1 MLEQSILWGSPPAKL
16 VLSNDDVHVWC
27 AVLDQPA
34 ARVEQLAQTLSE
46 DEKAR
51 SDRFYFEQHRKRF
64 IIARGLLRTILGRYL
79 NIAPNL
85 VNFSYG
91 SQGKP
96 ALAEDL
102 AASSLQF
109 NVSHSEDLALYAVTR
124 DRAVGIDIEYIR
136 PMADAE
142 QLAERFFAAKEA
154 EVLRSLPEHLKQ
166 QAFFN
171 CWTRKEAYV
180 KACGDGLSQP
190 LNQFEVS
197 LIPGEPAKLLS
208 IAGSIEA
215 AANWQMQDLKPVD
228 GYAGAIALSGN
239 NWQIHCFSWL
249 D

>member
-1 MLEQSILWGSPPAKL
+1 VFEQIILWGLPPAEL

-34 ARVEQLAQTLSE
+34 GRVEQLAQTLSE

-79 NIAPNL
+79 DIAPNL
-85 VNFSYG
+85 VNFYYG

-102 AASSLQF
+102 AVSKLQF
-109 NVSHSEDLALYAVTR
+109 NVSHSQDLALYAVTC

-136 PMADAE
+136 PMTDAE
-142 QLAERFFAAKEA
+142 QLAGRFFAAKEA
-154 EVLRSLPEHLKQ
+154 EILRSLPEYQKQ

-180 KACGDGLSQP
+180 KACGAGLSQP

-197 LIPGEPAKLLS
+197 LIPGEPAELLS
-208 IAGSIEA
+208 IAGVIEA
-215 AANWQMQDLKPVD
+215 AANWQLQDLKPVD
-228 GYAGAIALSGN
+228 GYAGAIALSGK
-239 NWQIHCFSWL
+239 NWQINCWQWL
-249 D
+249 E

>member
-1 MLEQSILWGSPPAKL
+1 MLMRLLWSPPPADIAL
-16 VLSNDDVHVWC
+16 LSNDVHVWC

-34 ARVEQLAQTLSE
+34 GRVEQLAQTLSE

-79 NIAPNL
+79 TIAPNL

-102 AASSLQF
+102 AVSKLQF
-109 NVSHSEDLALYAVTR
+109 NVSHSENLALYAVTR
-124 DRAVGIDIEYIR
+124 DRAVGIDIEYIS

-154 EVLRSLPEHLKQ
+154 EILRSLPENQKQ

-180 KACGDGLSQP
+180 KACGAGLSQP

-197 LIPGEPAKLLS
+197 LIPGKSANLLS
-208 IAGSIEA
+208 IAGSTSA
-215 AANWQMQDLKPVD
+215 AAHWQLQDLKPASD
-228 GYAGAIALSGN
+228 YAGAMAVEGKD
-239 NWQIHCFSWL
+239 WQIHCWQWL
-249 D
+249 E